1 MPDEIVFGM
10 EPWIQFVI
18 LVFVGGGVVGR
29 ILREIVRSV
38 RHYESTVPS
47 KIALVFLLPLL
58 FYPLGIG
65 IYFTYF
71 HVDGWWNL
79 GVWLSVFVLYQWLI
93 SEGKRTAESG

>member
-1 MPDEIVFGM
+1 MDSIHDLRFRR
-10 EPWIQFVI
+10 
-18 LVFVGGGVVGR
+18 GGVVGG
-29 ILREIVRSV
+29 ILRGIIRSV

-71 HVDGWWNL
+71 HVDGKWNL
-79 GVWLSVFVLYQWLI
+79 GVWLSVLVLYQWLI
-93 SEGKRTAESG
+93 AEGKRTAEYG